1 MLKTLTQLAIA
12 VAATLTASAAQAQV
26 SHFSMNFGVGTLPV
40 KAHYVELLEQ
50 PTATQDRGEYV
61 LKDVRA
67 RALLVSLGFAF
78 DAPIWKISEDQ
89 ALGLSL
95 NINGGLIGAPQDI
108 EGFNKSALLDFPEYV
123 TWRYG
128 CKATRD
134 SDKSWGIGLGAGY
147 RYARYAVPFSSPS
160 VMVEGVHTY
169 GKSDI
174 YLRLSSDLV
183 PSRLYSDYSSEGLVE
198 SLSIQQQLHV
208 ILGMSF

>member
-1 MLKTLTQLAIA
+1 MRKTFTRLAIT
-12 VAATLTASAAQAQV
+12 VAATLTISVAHAQV
-26 SHFSMNFGVGTLPV
+26 SHFSMNFGLGTLPV

-50 PTATQDRGEYV
+50 PTVTQDQGEYV
-61 LKDVRA
+61 LRDVRA
-67 RALLVSLGFAF
+67 RALLISLGLAF
-78 DAPIWKISEDQ
+78 DAPLWKISEDQ
-89 ALGLSL
+89 SLGLSL
-95 NINGGLIGAPQDI
+95 NISGGLVGAPQEI
-108 EGFNKSALLDFPEYV
+108 EGFNRSTMLDFPEYA

-147 RYARYAVPFSSPS
+147 RYARYAIPFSSPS
-160 VMVEGVHTY
+160 VMVEGVHSY

-183 PSRLYSDYSSEGLVE
+183 PNRLYSDYSSEGLVE